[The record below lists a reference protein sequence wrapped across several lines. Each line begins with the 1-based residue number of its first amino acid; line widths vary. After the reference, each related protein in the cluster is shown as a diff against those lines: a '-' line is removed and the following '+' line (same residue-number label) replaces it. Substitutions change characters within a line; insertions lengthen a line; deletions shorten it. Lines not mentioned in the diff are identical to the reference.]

1 MKRIAILALSLIG
14 LSAFTASAADTTNP
28 YREQLS
34 RVSAAELPPKAADL
48 IKSDRSRERTT
59 TTINVVKAAV
69 GINPAAA
76 PAIVGGIARAVP
88 DMAATAAGTAAAEQ
102 PKQASV
108 ITRAAVA
115 AAPSKAGKIVIA
127 VCRAVPNEYVAIA
140 VAAAQAAPD
149 SAKEIVQ
156 AVAAAIPE
164 LKASIEKALASYK
177 TLPSVQI
184 VLSDAAKIAPTL
196 TSQQNTPTASVPG
209 ATVAASGRTAASTA
223 ASASGSTARGPS
235 IGPPYIPL
243 SGTPGNVTPS
253 TSGDVPTG
261 GRNYASP

>member
-1 MKRIAILALSLIG
+1 MKRIAILALSVMG
-14 LSAFTASAADTTNP
+14 LSALTTSAADTTNP
-28 YREQLS
+28 FREPLS

-48 IKSDRSRERTT
+48 SKSAKSRERTT

-76 PAIVGGIARAVP
+76 PAIVGAIARAVP

-115 AAPSKAGKIVIA
+115 AVPSKAGKIVVA

-149 SAKEIVQ
+149 SAKEIIE
-156 AVAAAIPE
+156 AVATALPE
-164 LKASIEKALASYK
+164 LKLSIEKALAGYK
-177 TLPSVQI
+177 SLPGVQV
-184 VLSDAAKIAPTL
+184 VLGDAARIAPTL
-196 TSQQNTPTASVPG
+196 TSDQTAPTLAAPGGPVAAAGRVPG
-209 ATVAASGRTAASTA
+209 STPATTTLP
-223 ASASGSTARGPS
+223 RGPS

-261 GRNYASP
+261 GRNYAAP

>member
-1 MKRIAILALSLIG
+1 MKRIAFLALSVIG
-14 LSAFTASAADTTNP
+14 LSAYTASAADTTNP

-34 RVSAAELPPKAADL
+34 RVSAAELPPKSADL
-48 IKSDRSRERTT
+48 IKNAKSRERTAT
-59 TTINVVKAAV
+59 AINVVKAAV

-76 PAIVGGIARAVP
+76 PAIVGAIARAVP

-102 PKQASV
+102 PRQASV
-108 ITRAAVA
+108 ITKAAVA
-115 AAPSKAGKIVIA
+115 AAPSKAGKIVIT

-149 SAKEIVQ
+149 SAKEIVE
-156 AVAAAIPE
+156 AVATALPE
-164 LKASIEKALASYK
+164 LKASIEKALAGYK

-184 VLSDAAKIAPTL
+184 VLSDAARIAL
-196 TSQQNTPTASVPG
+196 ASTSQQTAPTTVTAQG
-209 ATVAASGRTAASTA
+209 ATVAASGRTAATTPA
-223 ASASGSTARGPS
+223 NPSAARGPS

-261 GRNYASP
+261 GRNYAAP